1 MKAVQHFS
9 DDYLARCANMT
20 PEQVVRYLDDFR
32 QLQTAIAPQPSTL
45 ISLRVPAP
53 LLGAFRTKAT
63 AEGVAYQ
70 TQIKR
75 LMENW
80 IRSN

>member
-9 DDYLARCANMT
+9 DDYLARCAGMT
-20 PEQVVRYLDDFR
+20 PEQVVRFLDDFR
-32 QLQTAIAPQPSTL
+32 QLQVAAPQPSTL
-45 ISLRVPAP
+45 ISLRVSAP
-53 LLGAFRTKAT
+53 LLRLFRTKAA

-70 TQIKR
+70 TQIKK

-80 IRSN
+80 IGSN